1 MVSAGATFVVSGT
14 NGAICEPVP
23 QPASAAV
30 MRSSEAWRRRPPSPP
45 RVLWVRRPRHAV
57 DLALR
62 DRPEIMLVLNVR
74 PGIRIVLL
82 DPVQK
87 ELLAGATQVHPPVV
101 LTRELTSPLIH
112 HEIESHLAGVH
123 HDRRIGL
130 VAYRA
135 LRRAGA
141 GGTYPQHVDH
151 VGRHLGLVQADRRF
165 GCDQVGLTQSH
176 DGKVLA
182 AVLRGEAGDST
193 VVLPFLE

>member
-87 ELLAGATQVHPPVV
+87 ELLAGATQVHPPDQAVQSVCPAEHSGQALFPADPAAPDQRRDGDAVPTEPGVV
-101 LTRELTSPLIH
+101 TEDACAT
-112 HEIESHLAGVH
+112 
-123 HDRRIGL
+123 
-130 VAYRA
+130 
-135 LRRAGA
+135 LR
-141 GGTYPQHVDH
+141 
-151 VGRHLGLVQADRRF
+151 
-165 GCDQVGLTQSH
+165 CS
-176 DGKVLA
+176 
-182 AVLRGEAGDST
+182 S
-193 VVLPFLE
+193 